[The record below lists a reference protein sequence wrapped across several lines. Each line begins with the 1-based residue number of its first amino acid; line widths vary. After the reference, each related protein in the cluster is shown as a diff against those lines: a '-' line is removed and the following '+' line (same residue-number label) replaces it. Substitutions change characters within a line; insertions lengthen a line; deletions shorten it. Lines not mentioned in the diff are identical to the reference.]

1 MQPVKRS
8 LWARFITTAQPYFF
22 PGIRGGSWATLL
34 LMAMLLLFL
43 FGLLSVVAGGM
54 VLAGNYFAPV
64 IVSEVAAGL
73 LPIIRGALHSRAWLL
88 IAGILIVPVIVFAAF
103 RRHLRERKQ
112 AWFLLALVLILSLCV
127 TGINVAF
134 SYIGNYFTNAL
145 VKKSQDLAYLFV
157 AVYFCGFLAG
167 IPVVAF
173 YSYGQSYMGM
183 RWREWMTGDF
193 LKRWFK
199 NRRYYE
205 IEAASQID
213 NPDQRIMEDIRS
225 FTRTSLTFLLV
236 ILGSFMDLVSF
247 TGILWSKSILLV
259 CVVLGYSLT
268 GTALTVLIGRRL
280 VGLNFNQLRYEADFR
295 FSLVHARENA
305 ESIAFYQGEKP
316 EIARISDRFRSVL
329 RNFGLLI
336 GWQRNL
342 SFFTTA
348 YSYLPVVLPFLVLFP
363 QYFGGKIQYG
373 DMVQANFAFTQ
384 VYAALSLIVSQIE
397 QITNFAA
404 GVERLST
411 FSDALSPADAAVTG
425 IQCQDSDGFAM
436 AGMTLLTPN
445 RGRTLIRDVTMEL
458 GDHDNLLV
466 VGQSGV
472 GKSSLLRAI
481 AGLWT
486 QGAGMV
492 KRPPLSQVFFLPQKP
507 YMLLGSLRDQLL
519 YPKLDRNVPDAEL
532 RRVLKTMRLED
543 LPERVGGFDAE
554 LDWANL
560 LSLGEQQR
568 LAFARLLLNKPGF
581 AVLDEATSALDVENE
596 ASLYG
601 KLKELGIRYI
611 SAGHRRSILDY
622 HDRVLELQGAQKW
635 RFLPVQ
641 EYQAQLA
648 IAQAHPGGS
657 YPASDSGTHA
667 SLNPAIPNMEWS
679 KCE

>member
-1 MQPVKRS
+1 MRPVNRS
-8 LWARFITTAQPYFF
+8 LWLRFIAITQPYFF
-22 PGIRGGSWATLL
+22 PPIRGGRWVTLL
-34 LMAMLLLFL
+34 LMVMLLLFI
-43 FGLLSVVAGGM
+43 FGVLSLVATGM

-64 IVSEVAAGL
+64 ITSEIASGL
-73 LPIIRGALHSRAWLL
+73 LSVITVALHSDAWLIAAAAL
-88 IAGILIVPVIVFAAF
+88 IIPAAVFVTF
-103 RRHLRERKQ
+103 GRHLRKQKQ
-112 AWFLLALVLILSLCV
+112 AWFLLALVLTLSLAV

-134 SYIGNYFTNAL
+134 SYISNFFTNAL
-145 VKKSQDLAYLFV
+145 VKKNQDMAYLFV
-157 AVYFCGFLAG
+157 AAYFCGFLVG

-173 YSYGQSYMGM
+173 YSYGQNYLGM
-183 RWREWMTGDF
+183 RWREWMTGSF
-193 LKRWFK
+193 LSNYFK
-199 NRRYYE
+199 NRRYYK
-205 IEAASQID
+205 IEASSQID

-295 FSLVHARENA
+295 YSLVHARDNA

-316 EIARISDRFRSVL
+316 EIARISARFRSVL
-329 RNFGLLI
+329 RNFSLLI

-363 QYFGGKIQYG
+363 QYFGGQIEYG
-373 DMVQANFAFTQ
+373 DMVQANFAFAQ

-411 FSDALSPADAAVTG
+411 FADFINPEKEVAPGILSR
-425 IQCQDSDGFAM
+425 DSGQFGM
-436 AGMTLLTPN
+436 TRMTLLTPD
-445 RGRTLIRDVTMEL
+445 GTRTLISDLTMEL
-458 GDHDNLLV
+458 QRNSNLVV
-466 VGQSGV
+466 VGQSGI

-486 QGAGMV
+486 QGAGIV
-492 KRPPLSQVFFLPQKP
+492 RRPPLSQTFFLPQKP

-519 YPKLDRNVPDAEL
+519 YPKLDGNIPDGEL
-532 RRVLKTMRLED
+532 EKALKLAHLED
-543 LPERVGGFDAE
+543 LPQRVGGFDAD
-554 LDWANL
+554 LDWADV

-581 AVLDEATSALDVENE
+581 AVLDEATSALDIPNE
-596 ASLYG
+596 ANFYL
-601 KLKELGIRYI
+601 KLKELGILYL
-611 SAGHRRSILDY
+611 SVGHRSSILEY
-622 HDRVLELQGAQKW
+622 HDYVLDLQGPDRW
-635 RFLPVQ
+635 SLLPVK
-641 EYQAQLA
+641 EYQMKSGFDKAQ
-648 IAQAHPGGS
+648 
-657 YPASDSGTHA
+657 PALVSG
-667 SLNPAIPNMEWS
+667 
-679 KCE
+679 